1 MISATKLA
9 NAHTARAT
17 WEYSQRLRNFV
28 QSSGGFL
35 SRSVRSGTQRA
46 QAGAR
51 SVQLHV
57 FNPKL
62 IDRVRNDPIHS
73 LHADESDPNPLER
86 YS

>member
-1 MISATKLA
+1 LLSDLRNGNDQRTKLT
-9 NAHTARAT
+9 NADKPAPAP
-17 WEYSQRLRNFV
+17 
-28 QSSGGFL
+28 
-35 SRSVRSGTQRA
+35 
-46 QAGAR
+46 
-51 SVQLHV
+51 VQLHV